1 MLDSCRQYYRGNRQ
15 VLKQI
20 DEFEEN
26 YHKDDCFQWYTRETF
41 LYKIIN
47 KILRT
52 EDIEQLFI
60 FRYYIIDLSSQL
72 SKECEKIKSGSEK
85 SIHLY
90 RGTTITTETAE
101 TFKVN
106 QGKLIATNCYWSTSR
121 DRSYALTFAKRSH
134 NRPDVIPVL
143 FKIECDVEDPNNVA
157 IFADISAF
165 SNFPEEQEVL
175 FDVGTVFKIE
185 IVKEEKLEDND
196 ILLVVIKTTGEGQD
210 ITANYME
217 VNRREM
223 QEESPKIML
232 CNLLK
237 KIGKFEK
244 SLKFLKQLQRN
255 PGDENLAHIHNRI
268 GIALKDEKK
277 YEAALEHFQ
286 TAFELAYNSEP
297 PQRKYSAFILHN
309 QGLVYA
315 KQNKLN
321 EALRFQQRA
330 MEIVES
336 IGSTNSHFVASYY
349 GSIGRIFSRQKD
361 FDKAMK
367 YFMEAIKISE
377 MSLSTDHVYNAFNFA
392 NIATMYARQ
401 HKYDE
406 ALSYHLMA
414 LELRKKYL
422 PSNNYNLG
430 WSLEEVARMYYK
442 KGDSQKAL
450 EYYLESLKIARSY
463 TFPSW
468 QHNLIRLLDN
478 IALVY
483 GSGYEKALE
492 YHLQALEMQRKFEPT
507 NYRTLI
513 KHLEK
518 IASTYKCIGD
528 MYNSL
533 KYFKEISA
541 IYEKYLSYDR
551 NNMAQHFNTM
561 ASVYEQM
568 NELYYALNYYS
579 KAKHIYEELCS
590 YDTLFYE
597 NIKQSIKR
605 VKDSIRRRSN
615 RSLCS
620 SNIVGES
627 KALNSDKE

>member
-1 MLDSCRQYYRGNRQ
+1 MIRQLKCGNGSTENLPIQDKDGKILINSKDVLARWKENFSDLLNVYSNIDPIIIQNVTEPFIPSNGQFRQDKAPSLIEVEEAMNKMKSGKARGNDGISTDLRKAGGKSMAKWLHEIIVEIWGNEQ
-15 VLKQI
+15 MVEDWTTAMLIRIYKS
-20 DEFEEN
+20 
-26 YHKDDCFQWYTRETF
+26 KDDRKICDN
-41 LYKIIN
+41 YKGTS
-47 KILRT
+47 LLT
-52 EDIEQLFI
+52 AA
-60 FRYYIIDLSSQL
+60 SQ
-72 SKECEKIKSGSEK
+72 
-85 SIHLY
+85 
-90 RGTTITTETAE
+90 
-101 TFKVN
+101 
-106 QGKLIATNCYWSTSR
+106 
-121 DRSYALTFAKRSH
+121 
-134 NRPDVIPVL
+134 
-143 FKIECDVEDPNNVA
+143 EDPNNVA

-483 GSGYEKALE
+483 GSG
-492 YHLQALEMQRKFEPT
+492 
-507 NYRTLI
+507 
-513 KHLEK
+513 
-518 IASTYKCIGD
+518 
-528 MYNSL
+528 
-533 KYFKEISA
+533 
-541 IYEKYLSYDR
+541 
-551 NNMAQHFNTM
+551 
-561 ASVYEQM
+561 
-568 NELYYALNYYS
+568 
-579 KAKHIYEELCS
+579 
-590 YDTLFYE
+590 
-597 NIKQSIKR
+597 
-605 VKDSIRRRSN
+605 
-615 RSLCS
+615 
-620 SNIVGES
+620 
-627 KALNSDKE
+627 